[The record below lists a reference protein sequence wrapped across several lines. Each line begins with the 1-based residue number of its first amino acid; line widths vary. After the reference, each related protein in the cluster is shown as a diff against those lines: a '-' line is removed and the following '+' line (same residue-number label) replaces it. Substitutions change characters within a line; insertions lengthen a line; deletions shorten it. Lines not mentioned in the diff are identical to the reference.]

1 MATIKETDILLPE
14 DIGEVLMDSGVDVDI
29 NEPWTFFST
38 DLNMWSKKKP
48 VVKSVLFISLS
59 SWKSDGWKGDDG
71 RCGLTIP
78 TYTSVANFRNAVNNG
93 TTWWSYTPPNG
104 TTAQPRRLGDFRG
117 YDTDAYNPIGAIATN
132 GLRDA
137 DNYVQFDIDVL
148 IPSGTSDTNL
158 TLSDLSISGTPL
170 SSYYLGVYL
179 WNSSR
184 YMLYTGTTPIGSA
197 DGLSVQIPVDVV
209 GTYQYVPF
217 LCSKAQTGTGVAA
230 TYMGLNYQ
238 PKTVSIVQSTSVY
251 TIGVSAYWN
260 NTHTAITVGFVT
272 LFNGDSSARTFSN
285 IKVYVY
291 RTGTSATDG
300 SGGTKVA
307 EYSVSG
313 SWSVPANSH
322 KDVVVDIS
330 KSVTRNTSYVYWV
343 GATSNMNESIVTWN
357 QIEEQGDVALLR
369 VMTLNL

>member
-1 MATIKETDILLPE
+1 MATIKESNILLPE
-14 DIGEVLMDSGVDVDI
+14 DIGEVLRDSGVDVDI
-29 NEPWTFFST
+29 DEPWTFFSS

-48 VVKSVLFISLS
+48 VVKSAMFIPLS
-59 SWKSDGWKGDDG
+59 SWKNDGWKGDDG
-71 RCGLTIP
+71 RCGITIP
-78 TYTSVANFRNAVNNG
+78 TYTSVANFRNAVSNG
-93 TTWWSYTPPNG
+93 STGWSYTPPNG
-104 TTAQPRRLGDFRG
+104 TTAQPRRLADFRG
-117 YDTDAYNPIGAIATN
+117 YDTDAYNPIGAVATN
-132 GLRDA
+132 GLRDS
-137 DNYVQFDIDVL
+137 DGYVQFDIDVL
-148 IPSGTSDTNL
+148 IPSGTSNTNL
-158 TLSDLSISGTPL
+158 TLSDLSINGTPL
-170 SSYYLGVYL
+170 SSHYLGVYL

-197 DGLSVQIPVDVV
+197 DGLSVQIPVDAV

-300 SGGTKVA
+300 SSGEKVA
-307 EYSVSG
+307 EFSVSG

-322 KDVVVDIS
+322 RDVVVEMS
-330 KSVTRNTSYVYWV
+330 KSVTRNTNYVYWV

-357 QIEEQGDVALLR
+357 QVEEQGDVALLR

>member
-1 MATIKETDILLPE
+1 MAKIKESNILLTV
-14 DIGEVLMDSGVDVDI
+14 DIGEVLRDSGVSVDLA
-29 NEPWTFFST
+29 EPWSFFT
-38 DLNMWSKKKP
+38 PALNMWSKKKP
-48 VVKSVLFISLS
+48 IVDSRLFIALS
-59 SWKSDGWKGDDG
+59 TWKNGAWKGTDG
-71 RCGLTIP
+71 RCGITIP
-78 TYTSVANFRNAVNNG
+78 TYASVSAFRTAVDNG
-93 TTWWSYTPPNG
+93 TTGWSYTPPNG
-104 TTAQPRRLGDFRG
+104 TSAQPRRLGDFRG
-117 YDTDAYNPIGAIATN
+117 YDTDAHNPIGAIATN

-137 DNYVQFDIDVL
+137 NNYVQFDIDVL

-158 TLSDLSISGTPL
+158 TLADLVVNGTAL

-179 WNSSR
+179 WNSAR

-197 DGLSVQIPVDVV
+197 DGLSVKIPVDAV

-217 LCSKAQTGTGVAA
+217 LCSRAQTGTGVAA
-230 TYMGLNYQ
+230 TYIGLNYQ
-238 PKTVSIVQSTSVY
+238 PKTVNIVQSTSVY
-251 TIGVSAYWN
+251 TISVSAYWN

-272 LFNGDSSARTFSN
+272 LFNGDSSARTFSS

-300 SGGTKVA
+300 SSGTKVA
-307 EYSVSG
+307 EFSVSG

-322 KDVVVDIS
+322 RDVVVDIS

>member
-1 MATIKETDILLPE
+1 MATINSSVILIPR
-14 DIGEVLMDSGVDVDI
+14 DIGEVLMSSGVSVDVGK
-29 NEPWTFFST
+29 PWTYFSSA
-38 DLNMWSKKKP
+38 LNMWSKKKP
-48 VVKSVLFISLS
+48 VVRNVLFMSMDYWMS
-59 SWKSDGWKGDDG
+59 EGWKGDDG
-71 RCGLTIP
+71 ACGVVIP
-78 TYTSVANFRNAVNNG
+78 NFNSVSAFRQAVDSG
-93 TTWWSYTPPNG
+93 SDMWSYNPPNG
-104 TTAQPRRLGDFRG
+104 SRLQPRRIRDFIG
-117 YDTDAYNPIGAIATN
+117 YSTDAHNPVGGIATN
-132 GLRDA
+132 GLRDS
-137 DNYVQFDIDVL
+137 DGYVQFNIEVL
-148 IPSGTSDTNL
+148 IKSGTSDTNL
-158 TLSDLSISGTPL
+158 TLADLAVNGTAL

-197 DGLSVQIPVDVV
+197 DGLSVKIPVDAV

-238 PKTVSIVQSTSVY
+238 PKAVSIVQSTSVY

-285 IKVYVY
+285 IKVYVF
-291 RTGTSATDG
+291 RTGDSATDG
-300 SGGTKVA
+300 SSGTKVA
-307 EYSVSG
+307 EFSVSG

-322 KDVVVDIS
+322 RDVVVEIS
-330 KSVTRNTSYVYWV
+330 KSVIRDANYVYWV

-357 QIEEQGDVALLR
+357 QVEEQGDVALMRVMRLR
-369 VMTLNL
+369 V

>member
-1 MATIKETDILLPE
+1 MATIKETNILLPQ
-14 DIGEVLMDSGVDVDI
+14 DIGGVLRDSGVAVDI
-29 NEPWTFFST
+29 DEPWTFFSA

-48 VVKSVLFISLS
+48 VVKSALFISLS

-71 RCGLTIP
+71 RCGITIP

-117 YDTDAYNPIGAIATN
+117 YDTDAYNPIGAVATN
-132 GLRDA
+132 GLRDS
-137 DNYVQFDIDVL
+137 DGYVEFDIDVL
-148 IPSGTSDTNL
+148 IPSGTSSTNL
-158 TLSDLSISGTPL
+158 TLSDLSINGTPL
-170 SSYYLGVYL
+170 SNYYLGVYL

-260 NTHTAITVGFVT
+260 NTHTGITVGFVT

-300 SGGTKVA
+300 SSGEKVA
-307 EYSVSG
+307 EFSVSG

-322 KDVVVDIS
+322 RDVVVEMS
-330 KSVTRNTSYVYWV
+330 KSVTRNTNYVYWV
-343 GATSNMNESIVTWN
+343 GATSDMNESIVTWN
-357 QIEEQGDVALLR
+357 QVEEQGDVALLR